1 MYTSYIPSPAL
12 GLHLRPTE
20 FVVSVKYRLGLDIFL
35 SEGKCTA
42 CPHQSDKL
50 GDHAVSQAVMSKHV
64 EDEHRIKKRNNFQ
77 CLTSSP
83 SNSPPRKKE
92 NIDLDNFTESK
103 ENVIE
108 EMEVEVNADDFDK
121 MLLVNKIKDL
131 ESTNK
136 DLTEQNKKDSD
147 IISKLKH
154 ELEDLK
160 SINIHQLTKENLSGK
175 ISPIQ
180 SKHLKYMK
188 GHSLKYNTIAN
199 GACSAN
205 GAAVA
210 IHEDETEGPKVKR
223 RLLNHIIDNYD
234 EYYINKIGLPYDVTI
249 GVGKEKKEIK
259 IISHEQMI
267 EFMKSDEALTAFS
280 DNFELHALANL
291 YNVNVHVFTYG
302 GSGKES
308 WMTIPADPN
317 MAVIDEKKVGK
328 VLPDIYFYHLYDNH
342 YDLLIKDD
350 SRIALLSNKKTS
362 SKENNI
368 ITEDIMDI
376 SNEDAK
382 EDVCKEDL
390 LDITCYP
397 CEECK
402 IEFYSEALLEKH
414 LNAQHKRINCDSCD
428 ETFESRS
435 ILDTHMIEIHS
446 KKSSQSC
453 WNCDDCEFVA
463 SCASGLMKHLQVN
476 SHQPSKSVKDKR
488 KVFVDYKQCYT
499 CDMDFDGFYN
509 LMNHRKEVH
518 PSNKKCKY
526 FLAGKCIH
534 GNKCWYVHGENDID
548 KNVEAFNNF
557 KCDIC
562 KEDLKGKRNFMM
574 HKKMHHY
581 DTALICEKNLLSKCP
596 RSAEDCW
603 FIHKNSNVSKS
614 MKNKG
619 EKSLKDI
626 EDGAKDEIDK
636 SLKNTEVKRQVF
648 QKSLGNTFPPDQSK
662 ALMDLLVNLSNQV
675 SILGEKISQIKV

>member
-92 NIDLDNFTESK
+92 NIDLDNFTESE

-210 IHEDETEGPKVKR
+210 IHEDEKR
-223 RLLNHIIDNYD
+223 
-234 EYYINKIGLPYDVTI
+234 
-249 GVGKEKKEIK
+249 
-259 IISHEQMI
+259 
-267 EFMKSDEALTAFS
+267 
-280 DNFELHALANL
+280 
-291 YNVNVHVFTYG
+291 
-302 GSGKES
+302 
-308 WMTIPADPN
+308 
-317 MAVIDEKKVGK
+317 
-328 VLPDIYFYHLYDNH
+328 
-342 YDLLIKDD
+342 
-350 SRIALLSNKKTS
+350 
-362 SKENNI
+362 
-368 ITEDIMDI
+368 
-376 SNEDAK
+376 
-382 EDVCKEDL
+382 
-390 LDITCYP
+390 
-397 CEECK
+397 
-402 IEFYSEALLEKH
+402 
-414 LNAQHKRINCDSCD
+414 
-428 ETFESRS
+428 
-435 ILDTHMIEIHS
+435 
-446 KKSSQSC
+446 
-453 WNCDDCEFVA
+453 
-463 SCASGLMKHLQVN
+463 
-476 SHQPSKSVKDKR
+476 
-488 KVFVDYKQCYT
+488 
-499 CDMDFDGFYN
+499 
-509 LMNHRKEVH
+509 
-518 PSNKKCKY
+518 
-526 FLAGKCIH
+526 
-534 GNKCWYVHGENDID
+534 
-548 KNVEAFNNF
+548 
-557 KCDIC
+557 
-562 KEDLKGKRNFMM
+562 DLK
-574 HKKMHHY
+574 
-581 DTALICEKNLLSKCP
+581 
-596 RSAEDCW
+596 
-603 FIHKNSNVSKS
+603 
-614 MKNKG
+614 
-619 EKSLKDI
+619 
-626 EDGAKDEIDK
+626 
-636 SLKNTEVKRQVF
+636 
-648 QKSLGNTFPPDQSK
+648 
-662 ALMDLLVNLSNQV
+662 
-675 SILGEKISQIKV
+675 